1 MEYSPS
7 SMMSH
12 FSMLEDPRANNSEH
26 ILLEVITIALCAVI
40 CGADSWVEIATFGR
54 AKESW
59 FATFLQLPSGIP
71 SHDTFGRIFAKLDP
85 EQFQARFLSWMQG
98 VQEVTQGQVV
108 AIDGKTVRHS
118 YDKLSGRKA
127 IHMVSAWASE
137 NRLVLGQVKVDEKS
151 NEITAIPELLQTLA
165 LSGCIVTIDAMGC
178 QKEIAHQVIEQE
190 ADYVLVVKGNQPHL
204 QEDVTELFAYAAETD
219 FENTDYAKTINKGHG
234 RIEIRECWT
243 LTDPDYL
250 GYIRH
255 LDEWVGCRS
264 IAMIKSERRIGTES
278 STEVRYFISSLNG
291 SAKQTLGA
299 VRQHWGVENGLHWKL
314 DIAFREDECR
324 VRQENAAENFVVLRH
339 VALNLLNQEKTAK
352 VGTHAKR
359 LKAGWDERYLLKIL
373 NN

>member
-1 MEYSPS
+1 
-7 SMMSH
+7 
-12 FSMLEDPRANNSEH
+12 
-26 ILLEVITIALCAVI
+26 
-40 CGADSWVEIATFGR
+40 
-54 AKESW
+54 
-59 FATFLQLPSGIP
+59 
-71 SHDTFGRIFAKLDP
+71 
-85 EQFQARFLSWMQG
+85 MQG

-137 NRLVLGQVKVDEKS
+137 NRLVLGQVKVAEKS